1 MVKRMVVMSLLL
13 LLVPLGAGAATVTL
27 PKTGQSLCYGTNST
41 IDCANSGQDGE
52 TQIGAAWPIPRFTDN
67 TNGTVTD
74 NLTGLIWLQDPA
86 CAALNPPPATG
97 ALQGGRDWASA
108 LAAANALRSGQC
120 GLSDG
125 SVAGNW
131 RLPNVNEMESL
142 VDLSQIN
149 PPLPANHHFGN
160 FPQIPIYWTS
170 TITADYYPGV
180 NAIGQDMFTG
190 KIQGDTKASTKYI
203 WPVKGD
209 STTLPKTGQHTC
221 WDPSDQSAGGTP
233 TACNGSGSDGDLQ
246 KGLPLPSPRFYDHAN
261 GTITDS
267 LTGLIWPKNAG
278 CFGNIS
284 SQRQAITLAKTLSSG
299 ACDLNDGSVPGDWRL
314 PNTKEL
320 RSLVDYV
327 GGWLLEFLNAPSH
340 GWYWTSD
347 SNSYA
352 PDSSQK
358 WMVKSQGLD
367 WLSSE
372 LVPNNQLPPYTML
385 AVRGALK
392 VQRITFNA
400 PATLSYGDPPLDLST
415 ITTGGGSGNPVTFT
429 RVSGPA
435 TLSGSTLSFT
445 GGGDVVVQAS
455 QLGDSVYYPA
465 AVTPH
470 TFTVSGPSGTV
481 TITPADLIRTYDGT
495 PKPVT
500 ATTIPAGLAVTFS
513 YDGSATPPT
522 NAGSY
527 TVIATIN
534 DPAHPGS
541 VSKTLV
547 IGKAPCTLTLGGL
560 NRTYDGGA
568 QTVTASASPA
578 GASVSVSVTYAGS
591 ASAPTNA
598 GTYPVRATISD
609 ANHQGNDA
617 TGDLVIAKA
626 VAAITLEN
634 LSQVY
639 DGSVKSVTSTT
650 SPAGKTVALSYTPA
664 NPTNAGSYT
673 VDAAITDINYT
684 GTARDFLTV
693 TRKTPT
699 ISWST
704 PAPMV
709 SGTPLSAAQLSATGS
724 VAGSF
729 VYTPAIGTVL
739 PAGTQA
745 LSATFTPADAVNYAT
760 ASASVLLTVTAVPTF
775 TVTFDPGGGTL
786 IGRASQS
793 VASGASTGA
802 VTAVPATGFHFVQWT
817 GPGNFTSASNPLT
830 VTNVTADQT
839 LTANYAANIFLVTA
853 SVPGGNGSI
862 SCASPVN
869 YGTNCIC
876 TVTPDAGY
884 HLVTL
889 TDNDADQMSA
899 VSGGTFT
906 ITGVSA
912 NHLVSVAFARP
923 NGILNP
929 VPGKTLPDL
938 ADALT
943 VLQMVLKITP
953 CTAADLAR
961 ADIAPLGSD
970 AKPSGDGKLDIYDV
984 IGILR
989 MSIGL

>member
-1 MVKRMVVMSLLL
+1 MVKRMVVISLLL
-13 LLVPLGAGAATVTL
+13 LLVPLGATADTVTL
-27 PKTGQSLCYGTNST
+27 PKTGQTLCYGANTT
-41 IDCANSGQDGE
+41 IDCVNSGQDGE
-52 TQIGAAWPIPRFTDN
+52 TQIGASWPIPRFTDN

-74 NLTGLIWLQDPA
+74 NLTGLTWLQDPL

-108 LAAANALRSGQC
+108 LVAANALRSGQC

-125 SVAGNW
+125 SVAGTW

-149 PPLPANHHFGN
+149 PPLPANHHFGT

-180 NAIGQDMFTG
+180 NAIGEDMFTG
-190 KIQGDTKASTKYI
+190 KIQGDNKANPKYI

-221 WDPSDQSAGGTP
+221 WDPSDQSAGGIVIP
-233 TACNGSGSDGDLQ
+233 CNGSGSDGDLR
-246 KGLPLPSPRFYDHAN
+246 KGLPLPSPRFYDHGN
-261 GTITDS
+261 GTVTDS

-284 SQRQAITLAKTLSSG
+284 SQRQALTLAKSLSSG
-299 ACDLNDGSVPGDWRL
+299 TCGLNDSSVPGDWRL

-327 GGWLLEFLNAPSH
+327 GGWLLEFLDAPSH

-372 LVPNNQLPPYTML
+372 LVPNNQPPPYFML
-385 AVRGALK
+385 AVRGVLK
-392 VQRITFNA
+392 VQRITFND
-400 PATLSYGDPPLDLST
+400 PATLRYGDPPLDLST
-415 ITTGGGSGNPVTFT
+415 ITTGGGSGNQVTFT
-429 RVSGPA
+429 LVRGPA
-435 TLSGSTLSFT
+435 TLSGTTLTFT
-445 GGGDVVVQAS
+445 GGGNVVVQAS
-455 QLGDSVYYPA
+455 QLGDSAYYPA

-500 ATTIPAGLAVTFS
+500 ATTIPDGLAVTFS

-527 TVIATIN
+527 TVVATIN

-541 VSKTLV
+541 TSKTLE
-547 IGKAPCTLTLGGL
+547 ISKASCTITLGGL
-560 NRTYDGGA
+560 TRTYDGAA
-568 QTVTASASPA
+568 QTVTATASPA
-578 GASVSVSVTYAGS
+578 GASISVTYPGR
-591 ASAPTNA
+591 ASAPIDA
-598 GTYPVRATISD
+598 GTYPVKAAISD
-609 ANHQGNDA
+609 PNHQGNDA
-617 TGDLVIAKA
+617 TGNLVIAQA
-626 VAAITLEN
+626 VAAITLKD

-639 DGSVKSVTSTT
+639 DGKVKSVSSTT
-650 SPAGKTVALSYTPA
+650 SPAGKSVGYSYIPA

-673 VDAAITDINYT
+673 VDAAISDTNYT
-684 GTARDFLTV
+684 GTTRGTLTV
-693 TRKTPT
+693 TQVTPT
-699 ISWST
+699 VTWST
-704 PAPMV
+704 PAAIL
-709 SGTPLSAAQLSATGS
+709 SGTPLSATQLSATGS

-739 PAGTQA
+739 TPGTQM
-745 LSATFTPADAVNYAT
+745 LSATFTPADAVNYTT
-760 ASASVLLTVTAVPTF
+760 ASASVLLSVTPVPTF

-793 VASGASTGA
+793 VASGASTSA
-802 VTAVPATGFHFVQWT
+802 VTAVPAAGFHFVQWT
-817 GPGNFTSASNPLT
+817 GPGNFTSTSNPLT
-830 VTNVTADQT
+830 VTNVIADQT
-839 LTANYAANIFLVTA
+839 LTASYAVNTFLVTA

-876 TVTPDAGY
+876 AVTPDAGY
-884 HLVTL
+884 HLITL

-899 VSGGTFT
+899 VSSGIFT

-912 NHLVSVAFARP
+912 NHLVSATFARP
-923 NGILNP
+923 NGILTP
-929 VPGKTLPDL
+929 APGKTRPDL
-938 ADALT
+938 ADALA
-943 VLQMVLKITP
+943 VLQMASKIIP